1 MREGAVSHN
10 IIVRLVIYY
19 VTWLVILNVIFHIYP
34 EILHYVAQ
42 ERERIFVG
50 KSLGSGADSAI
61 PLGNIK
67 EGINRLLDP
76 AHTIPVVVA
85 LVLSFAVTLPIT
97 WVYSWTRPLKNYSQS
112 FAHTLLVMPVAIS
125 LVVFLVKGSLA
136 LAFSLAGIV
145 AAVSF
150 RISLKET
157 MDAVYMFIVIGIG
170 LAAGTQLTTVAFIAS
185 LAFVTITLGV
195 WKTNYAA
202 EPPILSGWKIVSR
215 KKSDRISAPGDDVDG
230 NVGDFRLDVHAT
242 NVNAAQ
248 KATSPSLNS
257 GSIKW
262 NVAEVIE
269 NDDGTV
275 VVGYDFSANQS
286 ADLPALV
293 RNIEKRGKKRI
304 KHVELTEVETDEGL

>member
-1 MREGAVSHN
+1 MSNN
-10 IIVRLVIYY
+10 IIIRLVIYY
-19 VTWLVILNVIFHIYP
+19 ITWIVILNTVFHIFP
-34 EILHYVAQ
+34 EILHYVAE

-50 KSLGSGADSAI
+50 KTLGSGSDAAV

-67 EGINRLLDP
+67 EGVNRLLDP
-76 AHTIPVVVA
+76 EHTIPVVVA
-85 LVLSFAVTLPIT
+85 LVLSFGVTLPIT
-97 WVYSWTRPLKNYSQS
+97 WVYAWTRPLKKYSQS

-170 LAAGTQLTTVAFIAS
+170 LAAGTQLTTVAYIAS
-185 LAFVTITLGV
+185 VAFVAITLGV

-202 EPPILSGWKIVSR
+202 RPPLLSGWRIVSPR
-215 KKSDRISAPGDDVDG
+215 KSVGISKKEDDASGNTRDSRIA
-230 NVGDFRLDVHAT
+230 VHAT

-248 KATSPSLNS
+248 KAAGRTLDF
-257 GSIKW
+257 GALKW
-262 NVAEVIE
+262 NIAEVIE
-269 NDDGTV
+269 NKDETV
-275 VVGYDFSANQS
+275 VVMFDVSSSQS
-286 ADLPALV
+286 VDLSSLI
-293 RNIEKRGKKRI
+293 RDIERRGKKQI
-304 KHVELTEVETDEGL
+304 KGVELT